1 MEAIGGAL
9 GMAASIG
16 HEVLFTGV
24 DLLQF
29 APVPGLD
36 VAGNILLSILDA
48 VELVEVSVIDIPFA
62 VLPVL
67 TALDESPRIFAPDR
81 TLCKHSD
88 IYSWRDR
95 RCRLH
100 RSRGAGCAY
109 RETCQVHA
117 SRRHTHMSFI

>member
-36 VAGNILLSILDA
+36 VAGNILLSIWDA

-62 VLPVL
+62 VLL
-67 TALDESPRIFAPDR
+67 KGSL
-81 TLCKHSD
+81 
-88 IYSWRDR
+88 
-95 RCRLH
+95 
-100 RSRGAGCAY
+100 
-109 RETCQVHA
+109 
-117 SRRHTHMSFI
+117 